1 MGCRHRI
8 ACYER
13 PRAQDIA
20 APEPPISAAR
30 RAVIKSLGTVGD
42 PRHDRAGGRPDWYVY
57 ASPALGVI
65 ARFCRDETCRSFMTL
80 RIWRADVW
88 CCSTG

>member
-1 MGCRHRI
+1 VTTSTTRS
-8 ACYER
+8 
-13 PRAQDIA
+13 PS
-20 APEPPISAAR
+20 ISAAR

-65 ARFCRDETCRSFMTL
+65 ARFCRDEACRSFMTL
-80 RIWRADVW
+80 RIWRADVVVLFDW
-88 CCSTG
+88 LMSVDLNAVPVEHP